1 MENFENLG
9 LCKALNV
16 SLDKI
21 GFKKP
26 TPIQAQ
32 AIPLILNGNDL
43 LGSASTGTG
52 KTGAF
57 AIPVIDKI
65 ISSAGDC
72 ALIVTPTRELA
83 KQVIN
88 VVRDLLG
95 SSNSVKAC
103 CLIGGEAIGKQLML
117 I

>member
-1 MENFENLG
+1 MPALITKNTEFQVIHIGFYNKLGNQMENFESLG
-9 LCKALNV
+9 LCKALNI

-32 AIPLILNGNDL
+32 AIPLILDGKDL

-65 ISSAGDC
+65 ISSDEDC

-83 KQVIN
+83 K
-88 VVRDLLG
+88 
-95 SSNSVKAC
+95 
-103 CLIGGEAIGKQLML
+103 
-117 I
+117 